1 MNLESLRGLGDRYV
15 WGAKTT
21 NPFGKANGEQRPP
34 LSRTQNDFQH
44 SRTIIRHQSDHAKI
58 PIHHMHTH
66 CSESSIHM
74 NTRRTEDV
82 GAVGRHN
89 HLDLPER
96 VEPIQLVQQLHE
108 SPLNF
113 PVAPTH
119 TRFEIGRLKKN
130 EKMPV
135 IQIKKYMMKFYSNV
149 CIHIIFGIQPRD
161 HHKES

>member
-1 MNLESLRGLGDRYV
+1 MAAVIPRGYKKAGGSIFKGGETAMNPEGLRGPGDRYV

-44 SRTIIRHQSDHAKI
+44 SRTIIRHQSDHTKI
-58 PIHHMHTH
+58 LTHHMHTH
-66 CSESSIHM
+66 CSESSTHM

-113 PVAPTH
+113 PVAP
-119 TRFEIGRLKKN
+119 RFEIGRLKKN
-130 EKMPV
+130 HRRKCRLFKL
-135 IQIKKYMMKFYSNV
+135 KKL
-149 CIHIIFGIQPRD
+149 
-161 HHKES
+161 